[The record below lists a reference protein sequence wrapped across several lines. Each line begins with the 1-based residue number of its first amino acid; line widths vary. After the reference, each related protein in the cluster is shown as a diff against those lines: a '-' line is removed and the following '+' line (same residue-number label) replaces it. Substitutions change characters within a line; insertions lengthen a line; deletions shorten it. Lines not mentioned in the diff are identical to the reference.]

1 MKQRIEYID
10 LAKGFCILLV
20 ILHHIEGPFEQTEA
34 NRLLMSFRMPL
45 YYFLSGFFFSRY
57 AGLVNFTLKKI
68 NKLLVP
74 CFFFLFI
81 TYLFYAGTWLIN
93 GQYDSIFQIPK
104 NLLLSLSK
112 DSIYLNTPLWFF
124 VSLFEVSVIFYIIS
138 IISEQLSMKIGG
150 KKTLMAIICFSF
162 GILGYEMG
170 TYKIGLPFW
179 LDTSLTSIPFYYIGY
194 FLNQETNL
202 LSSNKIDKYVP
213 VVLVA
218 LGLVVYL
225 LADFSNNR
233 TNVYHGNLISYY
245 SSALSGTFFVLLIAK
260 LIKKLPVVS
269 FIGKYSAI
277 VLGTQFTLI
286 LLLKKYLSF
295 INNDWIL
302 TGVVFVIIAIISIP
316 VCKFFLRYFP
326 KFVCQE
332 DLINTESQLS
342 AKVFL
347 ICSML
352 IFLMFVTS

>member
-20 ILHHIEGPFEQTEA
+20 ILHHIEGPFEQTDI
-34 NRLLMSFRMPL
+34 NRLLMPFRMPL
-45 YYFLSGFFFSRY
+45 YYFLSGFFFHRY
-57 AGLVNFTLKKI
+57 AGFVNFTLRKI

-81 TYLFYAGTWLIN
+81 TYLFYSGIWLIN

-124 VSLFEVSVIFYIIS
+124 VSLFEVSVIFYIITV
-138 IISEQLSMKIGG
+138 ISERLSIKFGG
-150 KKTLMAIICFSF
+150 KKALMAIFCFSS

-170 TYKIGLPFW
+170 IYKIGLPFW
-179 LDTSLTSIPFYYIGY
+179 LDTSITSIPFYYIGY
-194 FLNQETNL
+194 FLIKETDF
-202 LSSNKIDKYVP
+202 LSSNKLDKYIP
-213 VVLVA
+213 IILVA
-218 LGLVVYL
+218 LGLIVYI

-233 TNVYHGNLISYY
+233 TNVYHGNFIPFYL
-245 SSALSGTFFVLLIAK
+245 SAFSGTFFVLLLSK
-260 LIKKLPVVS
+260 LIKKLPIVS
-269 FIGKYSAI
+269 VLGQYSGI
-277 VLGTQFTLI
+277 VLGTHFTLI
-286 LLLKKYLSF
+286 LLLKKYLF
-295 INNDWIL
+295 FVNNDWLL
-302 TGVVFVIIAIISIP
+302 TGIIFLIISVVSVP
-316 VCKFFLRYFP
+316 VCRFFLRYFP
-326 KFVCQE
+326 KFIGQK